1 MGLDRRTFLQQAGL
15 ALFTWGATE
24 VGFSSAVKNYQ
35 QTLAQPTNRKLALL
49 VGINRYPYHDYLAGC
64 LTDVELQQ
72 ELLIHRFGFNPDDI
86 LILSDRQATRENI
99 ETAFV
104 EHLSAQAKPDDVVVF
119 HFSGYGGQIKMPLSS
134 DSEAAQFEGS
144 PRYATASRSEAAQ
157 FETTDTFRLV
167 NSFVPIDGLSSGK
180 QTLFANSILQ
190 ETLLVLGQSLS
201 TSKCT
206 FVLDT
211 SFNIT
216 PRSQHGSF
224 KVRSITK
231 TAENPSSQEL
241 AFLAQL
247 KNNLAEKGLKA
258 SKRLLSLPG
267 VVLSAASNNQIAVE
281 KQWNGLSA
289 GLFTQALT
297 QHLWHITPSAKVQI
311 ALSRTAESVEQIM
324 GRQQQPTLNNPD
336 KSAIAYFM
344 ATSDAVDAVG
354 IISKVNQN
362 DTLELKLL
370 GLPANILSSYGI
382 NSCFSLVGDSADP
395 VPQLQIKSK
404 EGLIAKTQARSS
416 TEQFQLGQLVRESI
430 RMLRRDLNLNLALDP
445 DLERIE
451 RVDATS
457 ALANISAI
465 NSAVVAKE
473 QNADC
478 MLGKVSLE
486 PVETTSNSG
495 TEKAFSYGL
504 YSAGG
509 ELIGK
514 TTGAQSEAVKIA
526 IDRLQ
531 PQFNNLLAAKWLQ
544 LTSNEFSSRLKAS
557 ATLLTGDSKQPN
569 AWQRATLVAEAE
581 APSVKKSV
589 FAKASSNSNLLDSVP
604 ILPKGTEIRLQL
616 NNQEERSLYALFLGL
631 DSDCNIYALYT
642 PAQSSEVEGQI
653 QLENIAIASGNELTI
668 PQVDNSWKWK
678 VPESIGIN
686 SLYVVLAVQPFKET
700 LKAFAMQQSFKLDQ
714 QQVLNVTNPVP
725 VMKAL
730 MQDLHDASAVDEQ
743 LLPNEAV
750 YALNVNSWAAMNFVY
765 EVTSS

>member
-35 QTLAQPTNRKLALL
+35 QTLAQPSNRKLALL
-49 VGINRYPYHDYLAGC
+49 VGINRYPHHDDLAGC
-64 LTDVELQQ
+64 LTDVELQR

-134 DSEAAQFEGS
+134 DSEAAKIT
-144 PRYATASRSEAAQ
+144 TA
-157 FETTDTFRLV
+157 DTFRLV
-167 NSFVPIDGLSSGK
+167 NSFVPIDGLSPGK

-224 KVRSITK
+224 KVRSIAK
-231 TAENPSSQEL
+231 TAESPSFQEL

-247 KNNLAEKGLKA
+247 KDNLAEKGLKA

-297 QHLWHITPSAKVQI
+297 QYLWHITPSAKVQI
-311 ALSRTAESVEQIM
+311 ALARTAESVEQVM
-324 GRQQQPTLNNPD
+324 GRQQQPTINNPD

-344 ATSDAVDAVG
+344 ATSDATDAAG
-354 IISKVNQN
+354 IISKVNPN
-362 DTLELKLL
+362 GTLELKLL

-382 NSCFSLVGDSADP
+382 NSCFSLAADSADP
-395 VPQLQIKSK
+395 VPRLQIKSK
-404 EGLIAKTQARSS
+404 EGLIAKAQAVSS
-416 TEQFQLGQLVRESI
+416 TEQFQSGQLVRESI

-465 NSAVVAKE
+465 NSAVVTKE

-478 MLGKVSLE
+478 MLGKVNLE
-486 PVETTSNSG
+486 SIETTSNSG

-504 YSAGG
+504 YSVGG

-514 TTGAQSEAVKIA
+514 TTGVQSEAVKIA

-531 PQFNNLLAAKWLQ
+531 PQFNNLLAAKWLE
-544 LTSNEFSSRLKAS
+544 LTSNEFSSKLKAI
-557 ATLLTGDSKQPN
+557 ATLFTGDSKQPN
-569 AWQRATLVAEAE
+569 VWQRATQVSEAE
-581 APSVKKSV
+581 PPSVKKSV
-589 FAKASSNSNLLDSVP
+589 FGKVSSNPKLVDSVP
-604 ILPKGTEIRLQL
+604 LFPKGTEIRLQL
-616 NNQEERSLYALFLGL
+616 NNMEERSLYALFLGL

-642 PAQSSEVEGQI
+642 PAQSSGVEGEI

-668 PQVDNSWKWK
+668 PQAENSWKWK

-686 SLYVVLAVQPFKET
+686 SLYVVLAVQPFTET

-730 MQDLHDASAVDEQ
+730 MQDLHNASAVDDQ

-750 YALNVNSWAAMNFVY
+750 YALNVNSWAALNFVY